1 MNTLIAIPSLGRAD
15 KMLTLKNSLLKGW
28 YYDVKVIVPHSQ
40 VETYRHSIEYN
51 NYDDEC
57 LVDVVGCE
65 AKGIGPT
72 RTWILNNYSDK
83 YEFIVM
89 IDDDIEKLTR
99 IRHGNITEKCE
110 LRLWIKEAKEV
121 LKKRNAYFG
130 GITLCP
136 NPYYAKDRIS
146 NNLKYISGALQIYRS
161 SDKPIPQ
168 NYLRHFEDYFNCIE
182 YFLRDGIICRWDGII
197 PTTKNYNPVGG
208 ICADYG
214 SLQERLTDADR
225 VADKL
230 VEHYGE
236 KIVKKVYKKKS
247 SRCPECVNLR
257 LNNYAKVDSSPLM
270 GLGYID
276 ED

>member
-15 KMLTLKNSLLKGW
+15 KMLTLKNNLLKGW

-40 VETYRHSIEYN
+40 VETYKHSIEYN
-51 NYDDEC
+51 KYDDEC

-65 AKGIGPT
+65 AKGIGST
-72 RTWILNNYSDK
+72 RTWILNKYSDD

-89 IDDDIEKLTR
+89 IDDDIERLTR

-110 LRLWIKEAKEV
+110 LRLWIREAQKILKE
-121 LKKRNAYFG
+121 RNAYFG

-136 NPYYAKDRIS
+136 NPYYAKDRVS

-161 SDKPIPQ
+161 SDKYIPQ
-168 NYLRHFEDYFNCIE
+168 NHLRHFEDYYNCIE

-197 PTTKNYNPVGG
+197 PTTKNYNPIGG

-214 SLQERLTDADR
+214 SLKERLEDAEK
-225 VADKL
+225 VADEL
-230 VEHYGE
+230 VERYGE
-236 KIVKKVYKKKS
+236 KIVKKVFKRKS
-247 SRCPECVNLR
+247 SRGPECVNLR
-257 LNNYAKVDSSPLM
+257 LNNYAKPSVNLDS
-270 GLGYID
+270 ID